1 MSQTP
6 RRSRRLSSNPDER
19 DPVPQWF
26 FAAFTGDRS
35 GSMSSMEGAS
45 GLGLYNWV
53 KTMRKSAINNGQ
65 EGFISVTTFDD
76 IAKNVFNNVPVKTI
90 QFTKDDAMA
99 EMAPRGTTRL
109 YDTAVEDINKL
120 LQNVKT
126 FRESLHPYVRKLNPT
141 ISMTW
146 ACCTDGQDNASISNF
161 KREFRDKVLF
171 ARKLGVKCFFIAANQ
186 DAILTGNQ
194 YGFSGDNSLSFSSNR
209 QNAASAFR
217 SVSENMR
224 RVSSGS
230 SDTQFTPAMR
240 QSSQANQYQIP
251 TPPAIPRVAATLAAT
266 LAASPS
272 TDPLNQTIRRGT
284 IRTLRIAPRIVRQ
297 RRINLRQ

>member
-6 RRSRRLSSNPDER
+6 RRSRRLSSNPDR

-53 KTMRKSAINNGQ
+53 KTMQKSANNNGQ

-76 IAKNVFNNVPVKTI
+76 VAKSVFNNVSVKTI
-90 QFTKDDAMA
+90 KFTKDDAMA

-109 YDTAVEDINKL
+109 YDTAVEDIDKL
-120 LQNVKT
+120 LNNVKT
-126 FRESLHPYVRKLNPT
+126 FRQSLHPYVRKLNPT

-146 ACCTDGQDNASISNF
+146 ACCTDGKDNASISNF

-171 ARKLGVKCFFIAANQ
+171 ARGVGVKCFFIAANQ

-209 QNAASAFR
+209 QNAAAAFR

-230 SDTQFTPAMR
+230 SDTPFTQNMR
-240 QSSQANQYQIP
+240 QSSLAEDYQSGIP
-251 TPPAIPRVAATLAAT
+251 TLPAIPRGAAALTL
-266 LAASPS
+266 SPS
-272 TDPLNQTIRRGT
+272 VDPLNQTIRRGT
-284 IRTLRIAPRIVRQ
+284 IRTFGIAPRLVRQ

>member
-1 MSQTP
+1 MSQIP

-19 DPVPQWF
+19 EPVPQWF

-53 KTMRKSAINNGQ
+53 KTMKKSAINNGQ

-76 IAKNVFNNVPVKTI
+76 ESKTIFNNVPVKNI
-90 QFTKDDAMA
+90 QFTKDDAMT
-99 EMAPRGTTRL
+99 EMTPRGTTRL
-109 YDTAVEDINKL
+109 YDTAVEDIDRL

-146 ACCTDGQDNASISNF
+146 ACCTDGQDNASETSF
-161 KREFRDKVLF
+161 KYDLREKVLA

-209 QNAASAFR
+209 INAAAAFR

-224 RVSSGS
+224 RVSAGS
-230 SDTQFTPAMR
+230 SDTPFTQDMR
-240 QSSQANQYQIP
+240 MSSL
-251 TPPAIPRVAATLAAT
+251 TPNGAATLAT
-266 LAASPS
+266 SPS
-272 TDPLNQTIRRGT
+272 DILNQTITRRSLS
-284 IRTLRIAPRIVRQ
+284 TLGIPPRLVRQ
-297 RRINLRQ
+297 HGFNLRQ